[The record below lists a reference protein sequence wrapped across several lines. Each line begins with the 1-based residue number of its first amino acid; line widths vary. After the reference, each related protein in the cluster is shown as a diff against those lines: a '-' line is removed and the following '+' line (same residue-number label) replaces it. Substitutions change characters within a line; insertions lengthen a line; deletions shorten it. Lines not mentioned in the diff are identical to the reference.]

1 MKIKKKK
8 EREKERKKERKEERK
23 KERRP
28 ILTEKKNITK
38 GYTHSEIC
46 PKFKI

>member
-1 MKIKKKK
+1 MKIKKK
-8 EREKERKKERKEERK
+8 KERKKERKEERK
-23 KERRP
+23 KTNIDRE
-28 ILTEKKNITK
+28 KNITK